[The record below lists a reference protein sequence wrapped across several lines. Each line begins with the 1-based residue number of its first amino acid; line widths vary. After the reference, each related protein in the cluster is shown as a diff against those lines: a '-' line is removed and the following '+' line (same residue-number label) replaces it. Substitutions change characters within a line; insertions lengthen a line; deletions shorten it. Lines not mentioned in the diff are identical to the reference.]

1 MPKFTHVPPLG
12 AVPHGITPFT
22 AELPNPLGGERHY
35 YRWRGHKVAYVV
47 SGHQSSERTPLLFV
61 HSIHAAAW
69 SAEWRFVFGPLAER
83 EGNGPAYALDLLGF
97 GASDRPPIRYTA
109 QLYIDLVRDFTRE
122 VIGRPPH
129 ALGSSL
135 GATYL
140 IAAEAANPG
149 LLAQITA
156 VGPAGISRLYDT
168 GSVLNHAVE
177 ALFRTKIPGTA
188 LFRALVSRPSI
199 RFFLKDIYSNP
210 KSLTP
215 EAVEL
220 FWLSANHP
228 NARYA
233 PAAFVGM
240 SLNRNLK
247 STANAVS
254 CPIHL
259 IWGTKAAQTPFSE
272 SQEVRDAFPQ
282 ATFTAIDSGDLPHE
296 ESPEQFLTAV
306 TVVPAVDIAAV
317 PASAVQLP

>member
-1 MPKFTHVPPLG
+1 MQ
-12 AVPHGITPFT
+12 PFT
-22 AELPNPLGGERHY
+22 KAPLPNPLGGERRE
-35 YRWRGHKVAYVV
+35 YRWRGHRVAYVV
-47 SGHQSSERTPLLFV
+47 RGDESSANTPLLFV

-69 SAEWRFVFGPLAER
+69 SAEWRYVFGPLADH
-83 EGNGPAYALDLLGF
+83 EGHGPAYALDLLGF

-109 QLYIDLVRDFTRE
+109 QLYVDLVRDFTRD
-122 VIGRPPH
+122 VIGRAPR
-129 ALGSSL
+129 AFGSSL
-135 GATYL
+135 GATYC
-140 IAAEAANPG
+140 IAEAASPG
-149 LLAQITA
+149 LFAHITA
-156 VGPAGISRLYDT
+156 VGPAGISRLYDN
-168 GSVLNHAVE
+168 GSVVNHAVE
-177 ALFRTKIPGTA
+177 RLLRTSVPGTA
-188 LFRALVSRPSI
+188 LFRSLVSRPSI

-247 STANAVS
+247 SVAPAVS
-254 CPIHL
+254 CPLHL

-272 SQEVRDAFPQ
+272 SQEVHAAFPQ

-296 ESPEQFLTAV
+296 ESPAEFIAAA
-306 TVVPAVDIAAV
+306 VPAVPAVHVAAV
-317 PASAVQLP
+317 PASAVQLPP